1 MDEYSKFLEELLEEA
16 FLEKKILAKAYSEMR
31 SYSIAVK
38 KEIAYAATM
47 EEEISPEIFLKA
59 CQRYLGGMSE
69 DVKKIVSP
77 ALRDLKL
84 KLLNI

>member
-1 MDEYSKFLEELLEEA
+1 
-16 FLEKKILAKAYSEMR
+16 MR
-31 SYSIAVK
+31 LYLIRVER
-38 KEIAYAATM
+38 EIAYAATM

-59 CQRYLGGMSE
+59 CHRHLGSMSE
-69 DVKKIVSP
+69 DVKKIASP